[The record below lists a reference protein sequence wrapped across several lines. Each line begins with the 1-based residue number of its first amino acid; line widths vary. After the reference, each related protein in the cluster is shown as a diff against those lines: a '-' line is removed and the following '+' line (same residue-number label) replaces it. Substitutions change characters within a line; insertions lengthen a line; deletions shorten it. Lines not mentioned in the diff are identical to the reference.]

1 MTVCLNSVIDS
12 VAASH
17 PVRREFESPLRLSS
31 PRVTLST
38 VRPSPSSNPNLY
50 SFPTTINETQLHPF
64 YIAVFTPL
72 ST

>member
-1 MTVCLNSVIDS
+1 MTVCLYSVIDS

-38 VRPSPSSNPNLY
+38 VLLSPSSNPNFNY
-50 SFPTTINETQLHPF
+50 FPFTINETQLHPF
-64 YIAVFTPL
+64 YIAVFTP
-72 ST
+72 